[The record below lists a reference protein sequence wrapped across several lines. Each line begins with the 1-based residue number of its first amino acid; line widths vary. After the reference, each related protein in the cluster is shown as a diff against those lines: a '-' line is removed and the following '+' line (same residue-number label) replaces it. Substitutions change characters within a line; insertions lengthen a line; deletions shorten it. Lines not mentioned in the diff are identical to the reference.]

1 MQYKRTYHLF
11 YRKAES
17 ELYEAFAPTYMY
29 RGDHTRVWKKKRE
42 RTPTP
47 IKAKNKTGRIA

>member
-47 IKAKNKTGRIA
+47 IKAKTKTGRIA